1 MTSREPVRTP
11 RQVFGAM
18 VRHYRERAGL
28 SRAEVA
34 RRICKSV
41 SLVQAIELGQ
51 RAATDV
57 VTEDLERVL
66 AAGGALILLREEIG
80 DGLGYQ
86 AYPSWFQDW
95 LVKEREARRLR
106 WFEPLLVPGLLQ
118 TADYARAVFRTRFGV
133 TDEWIDE
140 QVAARLK
147 RQDIME
153 RDQPTQL
160 WVIVDEFVLRRAVGG
175 AHVMREQVGH
185 LIEMSQQPHVS
196 VQVITSSG
204 GAHLGLCAG
213 GFAIADFDDAAAVGY
228 QETASEGQLVEG
240 AEGLMTLAECWDTV
254 VREALP
260 WAASQSLLEEAAK
273 SWTSAT

>member
-196 VQVITSSG
+196 VQVISAVVG
-204 GAHLGLCAG
+204 GHRGLWAG
-213 GFAIADFDDAAAVGY
+213 GFAIADFDDAAPAGY

-240 AEGLMTLAECWDTV
+240 AEGLMTLVEGWDTV

>member
-1 MTSREPVRTP
+1 MPSRDSARTP

-18 VRHYRERAGL
+18 VRHYRERAGV

-34 RRICKSV
+34 RQICKSV
-41 SLVQAIELGQ
+41 SLVQAIETGD

-57 VTEDLERVL
+57 VTEDLDRVL
-66 AAGGALILLREEIG
+66 SAGGALMLLREEMG

-95 LVKEREARRLR
+95 LIKEREARRLR

-118 TADYARAVFRTRFGV
+118 TVEYARAVFATRFGV
-133 TDEWIDE
+133 TSEWIDD

-147 RQDIME
+147 RQDILE
-153 RDQPTQL
+153 RDEPPQL
-160 WVIVDEFVLRRAVGG
+160 WVIVDEFVLRRPVGG
-175 AHVMREQVGH
+175 AHVMREQMGH
-185 LIEMSQQPHVS
+185 LIEMAQRPHVS
-196 VQVITSSG
+196 VQVIAAAVG
-204 GAHLGLCAG
+204 GHRGLWAG
-213 GFAIADFDDAAAVGY
+213 GFALADFDDAASVGY
-228 QETASEGQLVEG
+228 QEAASEGQLVDR
-240 AEGLMTLAECWDTV
+240 AEGVTTLVDGWDTLM
-254 VREALP
+254 REALP